1 MKARILIV
9 EDHALNRR
17 LLRVLLESRGHMVL
31 EAATCEEA
39 RAGFRDAAPDLVLM
53 DIQIPGCDGEIL
65 LREIRGD
72 PALAGLKVIAVT
84 ASAMRGDRERFLAM
98 GFDDYLSKPIDTRKF
113 GPDIEAHLVEK
124 GGGGVS

>member
-17 LLRVLLESRGHMVL
+17 LARFVLESRGHVVL

-39 RAGFRDAAPDLVLM
+39 RAMFRGAAPDLVLM
-53 DIQIPGCDGEIL
+53 DIQMPDCDGEAL
-65 LREIRGD
+65 LREIRGN

-84 ASAMRGDRERFLAM
+84 ASAMRGDQQRFLAM
-98 GFDDYLSKPIDTRKF
+98 GFDDYISKPIDTRTF
-113 GPDIEAHLVEK
+113 GQDIEAHLVEK
-124 GGGGVS
+124 AG